1 MKDHGQAEAR
11 EPLFGEHRDCQ
22 WWPPCHL
29 RLPPH
34 IHEQQEDGRA
44 RRLQGGST
52 VSRQEKIEV
61 KLLAPDE
68 ETVGTKDNPKEVTR
82 DEDGKLVWRI
92 DLKRPKNARSR

>member
-1 MKDHGQAEAR
+1 MVRYYDGPMANNKKTAERVAFK
-11 EPLFGEHRDCQ
+11 EG
-22 WWPPCHL
+22 
-29 RLPPH
+29 LP
-34 IHEQQEDGRA
+34 
-44 RRLQGGST
+44 

-92 DLKRPKNARSR
+92 DLKPAEKREIPLKFSVSYPADISVRGLEQ